1 MTEHYD
7 AVIVGGGFAGIYH
20 LYMLRKLGFKVHLFD
35 AASDF
40 GGIWRLNCVRFRS
53 ALTLKCDMTV
63 MLSMLTCTS
72 PFLSV
77 VSWRSSRQRGPA
89 LWPLLP

>member
-53 ALTLKCDMTV
+53 ALT
-63 MLSMLTCTS
+63 
-72 PFLSV
+72 
-77 VSWRSSRQRGPA
+77 
-89 LWPLLP
+89 